1 MGITPHPDALL
12 IAYLSGE
19 LPERERKNVAD
30 HLATCAECARA
41 LEDFR
46 RILLDLGSSVP
57 QPPAIHWGAYR
68 AGLREKLEA
77 RWKRSWTWQSLRWPV
92 PVALS
97 AVAAGALL
105 ILALQTWV
113 SPPAGNGD
121 LALLEETVVASRLDL
136 LRQYAVIERLDLWED
151 LDVVRR
157 LDELSPR
164 RKG

>member
-1 MGITPHPDALL
+1 MGTTPHPDALL
-12 IAYLSGE
+12 IAFLTGE
-19 LPERERKNVAD
+19 LPEGERKSVAD
-30 HLATCAECARA
+30 HLAACTECSGA

-46 RILLDLGSSVP
+46 LILRDLGSS
-57 QPPAIHWGAYR
+57 QPRPPEIHWGAYR
-68 AGLREKLEA
+68 AGLRAKLEA
-77 RWKRSWTWQSLRWPV
+77 RHKRSWTWQSLRWPV

-157 LDELSPR
+157 LDEITPR
-164 RKG
+164 RKS